1 MNIQPYQPGKPIDE
15 VKRELLL
22 EEVYKLASNENS
34 LGPSKKALTAISKA
48 LKGLNRYPDGSCYYL
63 KAKISEK
70 MGLKPENFVFGNGSD
85 ELIAVIIQAFMNED
99 ENAIVADP
107 TFLEYRLITESYG
120 RRVKVVPNVNLS
132 PKGRPIA
139 GELRG
144 LKYDMD
150 GIRKAID
157 DKTKVVF
164 IANPDNPTGTYVSD
178 KQITKFLENIPD
190 SVIVVMDEAYYD
202 FVDAKDYPDTMRHLK
217 DRNLIILR
225 TFSKAYGLA
234 GLRVGYA
241 LANPELIECMNRV
254 RQPFNVN
261 SLAQVA
267 AAAAIDDVAHL
278 KRTRQTVLKGKKYLY
293 GALDRMGLSYV
304 PSQTNFILVDV
315 KRDGW
320 EVFQR
325 LLRHGVIVRDMKPYK
340 LDSYIRVTIG
350 TGKENK
356 KFVDA
361 MRKILKTPA
370 GAEGE
375 PR

>member
-1 MNIQPYQPGKPIDE
+1 
-15 VKRELLL
+15 
-22 EEVYKLASNENS
+22 
-34 LGPSKKALTAISKA
+34 
-48 LKGLNRYPDGSCYYL
+48 
-63 KAKISEK
+63 
-70 MGLKPENFVFGNGSD
+70 
-85 ELIAVIIQAFMNED
+85 
-99 ENAIVADP
+99 
-107 TFLEYRLITESYG
+107 
-120 RRVKVVPNVNLS
+120 
-132 PKGRPIA
+132 
-139 GELRG
+139 
-144 LKYDMD
+144 
-150 GIRKAID
+150 
-157 DKTKVVF
+157 
-164 IANPDNPTGTYVSD
+164 YVSD

>member
-234 GLRVGYA
+234 GLRVG
-241 LANPELIECMNRV
+241 
-254 RQPFNVN
+254 
-261 SLAQVA
+261 
-267 AAAAIDDVAHL
+267 
-278 KRTRQTVLKGKKYLY
+278 
-293 GALDRMGLSYV
+293 
-304 PSQTNFILVDV
+304 
-315 KRDGW
+315 
-320 EVFQR
+320 
-325 LLRHGVIVRDMKPYK
+325 
-340 LDSYIRVTIG
+340 
-350 TGKENK
+350 
-356 KFVDA
+356 
-361 MRKILKTPA
+361 
-370 GAEGE
+370 
-375 PR
+375 

>member
-15 VKRELLL
+15 VRRELLL

-34 LGPSKKALTAISKA
+34 LGPSKKALSAIGKA
-48 LKGLNRYPDGSCYYL
+48 LKDLNRYPDGNCYYL
-63 KAKISEK
+63 KTKISKK
-70 MGLKPENFVFGNGSD
+70 MGLKPENFAFGNGSD

-107 TFLEYRLITESYG
+107 TFLEYRLIVESYG
-120 RRVKVVPNVNLS
+120 RRVKVVPNVNL
-132 PKGRPIA
+132 
-139 GELRG
+139 
-144 LKYDMD
+144 KYDMD

-157 DKTKVVF
+157 GKTKLVF
-164 IANPDNPTGTYVSD
+164 IANPDNPTGTYISD

-261 SLAQVA
+261 SLAQVGA
-267 AAAAIDDVAHL
+267 AASLDDSAHL
-278 KRTRQTVLKGKKYLY
+278 KRTRQTVLKGKKSLY
-293 GALDRMGLSYV
+293 GALDRMGLTYV
-304 PSQTNFILVDV
+304 PSQANFILVDV
-315 KRDGW
+315 KRDSW
-320 EVFQR
+320 EIFQR
-325 LLRHGVIVRDMKPYK
+325 LLRYGVIVRDMKPYK

-350 TGKENK
+350 TAKENK
-356 KFVDA
+356 KFIEAIKKV
-361 MRKILKTPA
+361 LKTPA
-370 GAEGE
+370 GAEGGS
-375 PR
+375 R